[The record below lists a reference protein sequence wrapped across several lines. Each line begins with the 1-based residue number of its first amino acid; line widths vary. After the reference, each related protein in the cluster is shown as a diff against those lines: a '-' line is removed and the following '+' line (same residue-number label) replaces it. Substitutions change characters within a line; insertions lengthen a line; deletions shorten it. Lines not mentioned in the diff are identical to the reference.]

1 MDLSVI
7 KAVDRE
13 VELRHPATDEG
24 LGMYFYLR
32 SPHSDEVRKAE
43 RSWLNKRLAKRKQ
56 NLTAESL
63 EAAAEA
69 KIEAAVSGWRFDS
82 SDVTIDG
89 EQPDFSPQT
98 LRSLIRDHVWI
109 RQFLDEELGDFGSF
123 FEA

>member
-1 MDLSVI
+1 MDLSNI
-7 KAVDRE
+7 KATDRE

-24 LGMYFYLR
+24 LGMYFQLR

-43 RSWLNKRLAKRKQ
+43 RAWLNKRLAKKKQ

-69 KIEAAVSGWRFDS
+69 KIEAAVSGWRFEG
-82 SDVTIDG
+82 DVEIGG
-89 EQPDFSPQT
+89 EQPQFSPQA

-109 RQFLDEELGDFGSF
+109 RQFLDEELGDMAGF
-123 FEA
+123 FTE

>member
-1 MDLSVI
+1 MDLNAI
-7 KAVDRE
+7 KAIDRE

-24 LGMYFYLR
+24 LGMFFSLR

-69 KIEAAVSGWRFDS
+69 KIESAVSGWRFES
-82 SDVTIDG
+82 EVTIDG
-89 EQPDFSPQT
+89 EQPEFSPSA
-98 LRSLIRDHVWI
+98 LRALIRDHVWI

>member
-1 MDLSVI
+1 MDLTAI
-7 KAVDRE
+7 KAIDRE

-24 LGMYFYLR
+24 LGMFFSLR

-43 RSWLNKRLAKRKQ
+43 RAWLNKRLAKRKQ

-69 KIEAAVSGWRFDS
+69 KIESAVSGWRFES
-82 SDVTIDG
+82 EVTIDG
-89 EQPDFSPQT
+89 EQPEFSPT
-98 LRSLIRDHVWI
+98 ALRTLIRDHVWI

>member
-1 MDLSVI
+1 MDLTEI
-7 KAVDRE
+7 KAIDRE

-24 LGMYFYLR
+24 LGMFFSLR
-32 SPHSDEVRKAE
+32 SPHSEEVRKAE
-43 RSWLNKRLAKRKQ
+43 RAWLNKRLAKRKQ

-69 KIEAAVSGWRFDS
+69 KIESAVSGWRFES
-82 SDVTIDG
+82 EVTIDG
-89 EQPDFSPQT
+89 DQPEFSPAA

-123 FEA
+123 FQA